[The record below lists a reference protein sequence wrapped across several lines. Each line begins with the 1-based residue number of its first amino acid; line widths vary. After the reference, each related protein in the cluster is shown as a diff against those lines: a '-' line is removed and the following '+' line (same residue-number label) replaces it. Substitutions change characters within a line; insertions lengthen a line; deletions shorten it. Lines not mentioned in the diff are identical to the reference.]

1 MKKKLIATLVAG
13 AVLSTGLIGLTACG
27 GGGLEKGEEVSKED
41 WAKAFTATIELK
53 NFTAEAVSES
63 SGTATGSVD
72 TGTGS
77 KVEVSVKT
85 DSSSKTIQYID
96 IDGGKIYMTSEEA
109 VKIEGANKALGEVLA
124 TSLHINDR
132 DEKTSAA
139 YYVVKEGEVIYSAD
153 NDNEEN
159 KWDADASGELEHE
172 LKYLLDYASYATE
185 ETGTAQSLSA
195 LYDAFTYSSG
205 FYTAT
210 LWQHGYETKVTVSV
224 KGGYVVGLQTEATI
238 DMKANEYNPLDTK
251 GTNKQ
256 TVKITK
262 IGSTTVNAS
271 DDAKKAVEDY
281 KAS

>member
-27 GGGLEKGEEVSKED
+27 GGGLEKGEEVTKED
-41 WAKAFTATIELK
+41 WAKAFTATLELK
-53 NFTAEAVSES
+53 NFTAETVSES

-72 TGTGS
+72 TGSG
-77 KVEVSVKT
+77 KVDVTVKT
-85 DSSSKTIQYID
+85 DSSSKSAQYVD
-96 IDGGKIYMTSEEA
+96 IDGGKIYMTAEEA
-109 VKIEGANKALGEVLA
+109 IKIEGANKALGEILA
-124 TSLHINDR
+124 TSLNINDR
-132 DEKTSAA
+132 DEKTNTA

-153 NDNEEN
+153 NDNDEN
-159 KWDADASGELEHE
+159 KWDADESGYLEHDLHDILGYE
-172 LKYLLDYASYATE
+172 SYATE
-185 ETGTAQSLSA
+185 ETGKVQALSA

-210 LWQHGYETKVTVSV
+210 LWQYGYETKVTVSV
-224 KGGYVVGLQTEATI
+224 KGGYVVGLQTEATV

-256 TVKITK
+256 TFKITK
-262 IGSTTVNAS
+262 IGSTTVTPS